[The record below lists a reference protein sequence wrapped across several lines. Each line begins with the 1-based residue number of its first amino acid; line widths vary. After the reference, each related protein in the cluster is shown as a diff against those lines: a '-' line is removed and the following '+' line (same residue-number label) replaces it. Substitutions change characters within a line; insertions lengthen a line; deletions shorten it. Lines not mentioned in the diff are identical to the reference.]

1 VAFQVFRSDEA
12 ENIGYVIPT
21 TVVSHFLNDYQ
32 KNGKYTG
39 FPCLGVLLQ
48 KLENPALRES
58 LKVPSSEVCSSILD
72 KFQHL
77 NIKVHERFDIF

>member
-1 VAFQVFRSDEA
+1 VYRSDEA

-39 FPCLGVLLQ
+39 KLFFVLKISKQKQCLLYLV
-48 KLENPALRES
+48 S
-58 LKVPSSEVCSSILD
+58 YSY
-72 KFQHL
+72 
-77 NIKVHERFDIF
+77 